1 MLAQKIFKPTQGR
14 HTGHR
19 GYEEEQ
25 KSQLSSSSELSWERL
40 QFANLSSAAS
50 CYNVR
55 LFFFLH
61 SFRNCESTPL
71 WGHISQCRGHKKSG
85 VTNDRKLIKNKKCDE
100 SWVLQAVTSL
110 EPWLSTHSIH
120 ISDCICSSYDIN
132 KSSQT
137 ITSWTTELLLRIYQ
151 VVCPYRNDGRS
162 MENSWGVYYF
172 HQSSAP
178 KHHLFYLWILLWQNA
193 WFLKLLFELLALVSQ
208 KLPHEFLFG
217 IRAEFPPI
225 FWNVLEHTSV
235 SLGYIFMRNEYQ
247 PQNSNR
253 VWKTI
258 KERGVEGETAE
269 PQRRAEGITAWNFT
283 NT

>member
-1 MLAQKIFKPTQGR
+1 MNPGCFRLWPRWSLGSQHTAYTFRTAFVVHMISTNPHRLSR
-14 HTGHR
+14 H
-19 GYEEEQ
+19 
-25 KSQLSSSSELSWERL
+25 ELR
-40 QFANLSSAAS
+40 
-50 CYNVR
+50 
-55 LFFFLH
+55 
-61 SFRNCESTPL
+61 
-71 WGHISQCRGHKKSG
+71 
-85 VTNDRKLIKNKKCDE
+85 
-100 SWVLQAVTSL
+100 
-110 EPWLSTHSIH
+110 
-120 ISDCICSSYDIN
+120 SSYYAYT
-132 KSSQT
+132 KLSAL
-137 ITSWTTELLLRIYQ
+137 TETMVEAWKTAGASII
-151 VVCPYRNDGRS
+151 
-162 MENSWGVYYF
+162 F

-178 KHHLFYLWILLWQNA
+178 KHRLFYLWILLWQNA

-217 IRAEFPPI
+217 IRTEFPPI

-269 PQRRAEGITAWNFT
+269 PQSRAEGITAWNFT